1 MLFCHNFI
9 SFVLKVVSTK
19 RSIAIGEEETCK
31 VAIRGQEKKGEFEG
45 KVYQK

>member
-1 MLFCHNFI
+1 MLFFHNFI
-9 SFVLKVVSTK
+9 SLKKKVVSTK

-45 KVYQK
+45 EVY